1 METHIMDI
9 STAKSIRRTLTSLAI
24 VAAGFSAGGAR
35 ADLANGIVDQW
46 SVGVVAQFLCD
57 TALWTGSAQDCAA
70 NSMTWGTDGGD
81 GRSGLDITNP
91 AGPTIVNTN
100 GPSVPNVAVTHRN
113 NPITGSTLD
122 EVKLRSTLTLTPFS
136 PPDTGLPSASLD
148 FLIDFQET
156 SNGADPC
163 ANGDA
168 NGVGV
173 NVNGCG
179 DIFVIDQGALN
190 FAFQYDL
197 GTGQG
202 LKTYFISFFEQT
214 GGLNPL
220 PVAACNAVGVTS
232 PCLGFVTPEQAS
244 TTFNF
249 AAVITTKPVEIPVPG
264 TLVSVGLGLLLLGLR
279 RRRA

>member
-1 METHIMDI
+1 MKI
-9 STAKSIRRTLTSLAI
+9 STAKSIRSTLTSLAI
-24 VAAGFSAGGAR
+24 VAAGISSGGAR

-46 SVGVVAQFLCD
+46 SVGVVAQFLCG
-57 TALWTGSAQDCAA
+57 TVVWTGSAQSCAA
-70 NSMTWGTDGGD
+70 QTMSWGTGGI
-81 GRSGLDITNP
+81 SGLDITNP
-91 AGPTIVNTN
+91 VGATIVNTN

-113 NPITGSTLD
+113 QPITGSTLD
-122 EVKLRSTLTLTPFS
+122 EVTLRSTLTLTPFS
-136 PPDTGLPSASLD
+136 PPDTGLPSAFVD

-156 SNGADPC
+156 PNGADPC
-163 ANGDA
+163 ANGGV

-173 NVNGCG
+173 NINGCG

-197 GTGQG
+197 GSGQG

-220 PVAACNAVGVTS
+220 PAAACTAVGVTS
-232 PCLGFVTPEQAS
+232 PCLGFVTPESQS

-249 AAVITTKPVEIPVPG
+249 AAVITTSPVEIPVPS
-264 TLVSVGLGLLLLGLR
+264 TLASVGLGLLLLGLR